1 MTNGHRKHTKRLGEH
16 TDVYLY
22 EEQSKNHHSRLDLMT
37 KQSVL
42 DLRLKGFV
50 AESRVM
56 GGLTRVGARAVKTG
70 ARAEVGASEEA
81 V

>member
-1 MTNGHRKHTKRLGEH
+1 
-16 TDVYLY
+16 
-22 EEQSKNHHSRLDLMT
+22 MT

-56 GGLTRVGARAVKTG
+56 GGLTRVGARVMKTG
-70 ARAEVGASEEA
+70 AGAEVGASEEA